1 MLLDS
6 LNSVED
12 LRKIKVEDLSS
23 LADQVRR
30 YMIDVVSKNGGHL
43 APSLGVVDLTIALHY
58 VFNTP
63 SDRLI
68 WDVGHQT
75 YAHKILTGRKNDFLS
90 LRQFEGLS
98 GFPKVA
104 ESDFDLYDTGHT
116 STSLSLALGEAVA
129 RDLSRKKH
137 RVIAVIG
144 DGALTGRL

>member
-12 LRKIKVEDLSS
+12 LRKMKVEDLSS
-23 LADQVRR
+23 LSDQVRR

-75 YAHKILTGRKNDFLS
+75 TPIKY
-90 LRQFEGLS
+90 
-98 GFPKVA
+98 
-104 ESDFDLYDTGHT
+104 
-116 STSLSLALGEAVA
+116 
-129 RDLSRKKH
+129 
-137 RVIAVIG
+137 
-144 DGALTGRL
+144 